1 MKIKDR
7 AKPKAP
13 PVEPGVYMAVCIG
26 IVDLGEQYSEKFK
39 SYSNKV
45 KFVWALP
52 GELMTIDGKEE
63 ERQLSKEF
71 TVSVSKKGSLR
82 GFLESWNG
90 RSYSDEEFGELDVFE
105 QLGKAC
111 QLQVVLNETKEYSN
125 VANLMPIP
133 RGMPAPQS
141 KTAMYI
147 WDMEKWDDDL
157 FLKLPEWTREQIMKS
172 SQYQKEH
179 VPVTDVAVDGGTNLG
194 TTPQSASPTAPLT
207 QGSQGL
213 GGTNGGIATASG
225 LAMTGN
231 GNMTGT
237 AATGGGAPF

>member
-52 GELMTIDGKEE
+52 GEVISVEGKEE

-71 TVSVSKKGSLR
+71 TFSASKKGSLR
-82 GFLESWNG
+82 GFLESWNSK
-90 RSYSDEEFGELDVFE
+90 SYSDEEFGELDVFE
-105 QLGKAC
+105 QLGKPC

-133 RGMPAPQS
+133 RGLHAPQTRS
-141 KTAMYI
+141 EMYT
-147 WDMEKWDDDL
+147 WDMEKWDDAL
-157 FLKLPEWTREQIMKS
+157 FEKLPEWTREQIMKS
-172 SQYQKEH
+172 TQYQKEH
-179 VPVTDVAVDGGTNLG
+179 APVTDVQVSAAGG
-194 TTPQSASPTAPLT
+194 A
-207 QGSQGL
+207 
-213 GGTNGGIATASG
+213 IAGEGKA
-225 LAMTGN
+225 
-231 GNMTGT
+231 
-237 AATGGGAPF
+237 GAPF